1 MIRRSLTQKERA
13 TMWAHQQGRCIGCG
27 ESFQPKDMIAEHWTP
42 VALGNSKKP
51 DCLLCKPCA
60 DRKTRGT
67 KATTKGS
74 DIHSIARA
82 KRLAKGGKTRRGPKL
97 RSAGFKK
104 PPEGYQHQWPKRK
117 VGQ

>member
-51 DCLLCKPCA
+51 DCLLCHACA
-60 DRKTRGT
+60 DRKTNGT
-67 KATTKGS
+67 AATTYGS
-74 DIHSIARA
+74 DKHAIAKA
-82 KRLAKGGKTRRGPKL
+82 KRLAAGGKKRKGPKIPS
-97 RSAGFKK
+97 RG
-104 PPEGYQHQWPKRK
+104 WPKRERAK
-117 VGQ
+117 